1 MVVKKKMSDI
11 LISNNNLVY
20 SELQED
26 DVSLNCSFIICDF
39 GINGNN
45 VMLNRKTID
54 SWLDTLISQPVV
66 ASITINDDGSCDFSG
81 HNVVKVNRVDENGN
95 VYEDIKFDTSAI
107 GVFNNVS
114 IEIIN
119 GVEYIVATAK
129 IWKRFTDFCA
139 LIKKRISEGAIATS
153 WEIAVEKSHIE
164 LIDGKKVKVI
174 DKGNFMGHAL
184 LNQFISPAYE
194 SSKMLA
200 ASKENNDEEL
210 IEAIKRDFSISNITN
225 KEENKEVSNLE
236 DTKKEGV
243 VEVTSTVT
251 PVVAEENTSTT
262 EPVVENIPDTPV
274 VAENAE
280 TKTEASALTEFD
292 LRQALRQAIAEKL
305 NVDIWD
311 YYILYHFPA
320 DKVVWTQK
328 WDAESELDVT
338 MFTYEVE
345 NDIVTVSEP
354 SEMKLT
360 VSVAQI
366 NSTVAELNTKV
377 EGLTNSL
384 VEAST
389 KIQSLNKNIAELTP
403 YKESF
408 EQAEQA
414 RIEKETSIKR
424 ENLKKFAIDSKFIS
438 ETELSSDES
447 IKICI
452 DNVDEKGLKAI
463 IAERFVKSLD
473 IKTEN
478 TNSKTV
484 ETSSIVE
491 PVETPKADITDSDIE
506 VLSKNI
512 MKQFLKR

>member
-1 MVVKKKMSDI
+1 MSDI

-26 DVSLNCSFIICDF
+26 EVSLNCKLILCDF

-54 SWLDTLISQPVV
+54 TWLDTLISQPVV
-66 ASITINDDGSCDFSG
+66 AAITVNDDGNCDFSG
-81 HNVVKVNRVDENGN
+81 HNVIKVHRVDENGN
-95 VYEDIKFDTSAI
+95 VYEDTKFDTSAI
-107 GVFNNVS
+107 GTFNSVS
-114 IEIIN
+114 IEKIN
-119 GVEYIVATAK
+119 GKEYIVATAK
-129 IWKRFTDFCA
+129 IWKRFSDFCA
-139 LIKKRISEGAIATS
+139 LIKKRMSEGTIATS
-153 WEIAVEKSHIE
+153 WEISVDSSHMEI
-164 LIDGKKVKVI
+164 IGGQKIKVI
-174 DKGNFMGHAL
+174 DKGSFMGHAL
-184 LNQFISPAYE
+184 LNQAIAPAYE
-194 SSKMLA
+194 SSKFLA
-200 ASKENNDEEL
+200 VASNNNDDEEL

-225 KEENKEVSNLE
+225 KEENKEVTSLE

-243 VEVTSTVT
+243 VEEISTET
-251 PVVAEENTSTT
+251 PVVAEENISTI
-262 EPVVENIPDTPV
+262 EPVAENTPDTPV
-274 VAENAE
+274 VAENTE
-280 TKTEASALTEFD
+280 TTPEISALTEFD

-305 NVDIWD
+305 NVDRWD

-345 NDIVTVSEP
+345 NDVVTVSEP
-354 SEMKLT
+354 TEMKLT

-366 NSTVAELNTKV
+366 NTTVAELNTKV
-377 EGLTNSL
+377 DGLTNSL

-389 KIQSLNKNIAELTP
+389 KIQSLNKSIAELMP

-408 EQAEQA
+408 EQAEQI
-414 RIEKETSIKR
+414 RIEKETSAKR
-424 ENLKKFAIDSKFIS
+424 ETLKKFAINSNFIS

-473 IKTEN
+473 VKTED
-478 TNSKTV
+478 TNSKEV

-491 PVETPKADITDSDIE
+491 PVETPKADITDSDVEIS
-506 VLSKNI
+506 SKNI

>member
-1 MVVKKKMSDI
+1 MNDI
-11 LISNNNLVY
+11 LVSNNSLLN

-26 DVSLNCSFIICDF
+26 DVSLNCKFIICDF
-39 GINGNN
+39 LKNGNN

-54 SWLDTLISQPVV
+54 TWIDTLISQPVV

-107 GVFNNVS
+107 GVFNKVS

-164 LIDGKKVKVI
+164 LVDGKKVKVI

-194 SSKMLA
+194 SSKMLV

-236 DTKKEGV
+236 DTMKEGV
-243 VEVTSTVT
+243 VEEISTVT
-251 PVVAEENTSTT
+251 PVEPVIAEENTATT
-262 EPVVENIPDTPV
+262 EPVVAEIAEPTP
-274 VAENAE
+274 EI
-280 TKTEASALTEFD
+280 SALTEFD
-292 LRQALRQAIAEKL
+292 VKKALRQAIAEKL
-305 NVDIWD
+305 NVDEWE
-311 YYILYHFPA
+311 YYILYHFPV
-320 DKVVWTQK
+320 DKIVWIQK
-328 WDAESELDVT
+328 WNAESELDVIT
-338 MFTYEVE
+338 FTYEVE
-345 NDIVTVSEP
+345 NDVVTVSEP
-354 SEMKLT
+354 TEMKLT

-366 NSTVAELNTKV
+366 NTTVAELNTKV

-414 RIEKETSIKR
+414 RIEKETSAKR

-473 IKTEN
+473 IKTED

-484 ETSSIVE
+484 ETSSVSE
-491 PVETPKADITDSDIE
+491 PVGTPKADITDSDIE
-506 VLSKNI
+506 VSSKNI

>member
-1 MVVKKKMSDI
+1 MNDI
-11 LISNNNLVY
+11 LVSNNSLLN

-26 DVSLNCSFIICDF
+26 DVSLNCKFIICDF
-39 GINGNN
+39 LKNGNN

-54 SWLDTLISQPVV
+54 TWVDTLISQPVV
-66 ASITINDDGSCDFSG
+66 ASITVNDDGSCDFSG

-95 VYEDIKFDTSAI
+95 VYEDVKFDTSAI
-107 GVFNNVS
+107 GVFNKVS

-184 LNQFISPAYE
+184 LNQFIPPAYE
-194 SSKMLA
+194 SSKMLT

-236 DTKKEGV
+236 DTQKEGV
-243 VEVTSTVT
+243 IVENSTVT
-251 PVVAEENTSTT
+251 PTEPVVAEEN
-262 EPVVENIPDTPV
+262 PVVVEPFVENTP
-274 VAENAE
+274 EI
-280 TKTEASALTEFD
+280 SALTEFD

-305 NVDIWD
+305 NVDRWS
-311 YYILYHFPA
+311 YYIVYHFPA

-328 WDAESELDVT
+328 WDAESELDIT

-345 NDIVTVSEP
+345 NDVVTVSEP
-354 SEMKLT
+354 TEMKLT

-366 NSTVAELNTKV
+366 NTTVAELNTKV
-377 EGLTNSL
+377 DALTNSL

-414 RIEKETSIKR
+414 RIEKETSAKR
-424 ENLKKFAIDSKFIS
+424 ETLKKFAIDSKFIS
-438 ETELSSDES
+438 ETELSSDET

-478 TNSKTV
+478 ASSKEV
-484 ETSSIVE
+484 ETSSIIN
-491 PVETPKADITDSDIE
+491 PVETPKANITDSDIE
-506 VLSKNI
+506 VSSKSI
-512 MKQFLKR
+512 MKKYLNK

>member
-1 MVVKKKMSDI
+1 MSDI

-26 DVSLNCSFIICDF
+26 EVSLNCSFIICDF

-54 SWLDTLISQPVV
+54 GWIDTLISQPVV
-66 ASITINDDGSCDFSG
+66 ASITVNDDGICDFSG
-81 HNVVKVNRVDENGN
+81 HNVVKVHRVDENGN
-95 VYEDIKFDTSAI
+95 VYEDNKFDTSAI
-107 GVFNNVS
+107 GTFNSVS
-114 IEIIN
+114 IEKIN
-119 GVEYIVATAK
+119 GKEYIVATAK
-129 IWKRFTDFCA
+129 IWKRFADFCA
-139 LIKKRISEGAIATS
+139 LIKRRMSEGSISTS
-153 WEIAVEKSHIE
+153 WEIAVDSSHIE
-164 LIDGKKVKVI
+164 IIGGQKIKVI

-184 LNQFISPAYE
+184 LNQSLPPAYQ
-194 SSKMLA
+194 SSKLLEV
-200 ASKENNDEEL
+200 ASNNNDDNEL

-236 DTKKEGV
+236 NTKKEGV
-243 VEVTSTVT
+243 VEEVSTVT
-251 PVVAEENTSTT
+251 PVESVVAKNSVATT
-262 EPVVENIPDTPV
+262 ETVVENTPDTPV
-274 VAENAE
+274 VAENTE
-280 TKTEASALTEFD
+280 IKTETSALTEFD
-292 LRQALRQAIAEKL
+292 LRKALRQAIAEKL
-305 NVDIWD
+305 NVDKWD
-311 YYILYHFPA
+311 FDIVYHFPA
-320 DKVVWTQK
+320 DKVVWVQK
-328 WDAESELDVT
+328 WDYESELDVIT
-338 MFTYEVE
+338 FTYEVE

>member
-1 MVVKKKMSDI
+1 MNDI
-11 LISNNNLVY
+11 LVSNNSLLN

-26 DVSLNCSFIICDF
+26 DVSLNCKFIICDF
-39 GINGNN
+39 LKNGNN

-54 SWLDTLISQPVV
+54 TWIDTLISQPVV
-66 ASITINDDGSCDFSG
+66 ASITVNDDGSCDFSG

-174 DKGNFMGHAL
+174 DKGKFMGHAL

-194 SSKMLA
+194 SSKMLV
-200 ASKENNDEEL
+200 ASKGNNDEEL

-225 KEENKEVSNLE
+225 KEENKEVTNLE
-236 DTKKEGV
+236 DTKKEGI
-243 VEVTSTVT
+243 VEEISTET
-251 PVVAEENTSTT
+251 PVVAEEDISTT
-262 EPVVENIPDTPV
+262 ETVVENTPDTPV
-274 VAENAE
+274 VAENIE
-280 TKTEASALTEFD
+280 TKTETSALTEFD

-305 NVDIWD
+305 NVDRWD

-377 EGLTNSL
+377 DGLTNSL

-389 KIQSLNKNIAELTP
+389 KIQSRTKDISELMP

-478 TNSKTV
+478 TNSKEV
-484 ETSSIVE
+484 ETSSITE

-506 VLSKNI
+506 VSSKNI